1 MNTATVVRRQLDNL
15 ERRGYSP
22 AEAAR
27 IVGCGRTKIYDLI
40 KEGRIR
46 PVKVGARTIIP
57 KSEIDRLLNG
67 DDDTRAA

>member
-1 MNTATVVRRQLDNL
+1 MNTPTMVRKESESL

-27 IVGCGRTKIYDLI
+27 IVGCGRTKMYDLI
-40 KEGRIR
+40 KERRIR
-46 PVKVGARTIIP
+46 VVKIGARTIIP

-67 DDDTRAA
+67 TDDTRAA